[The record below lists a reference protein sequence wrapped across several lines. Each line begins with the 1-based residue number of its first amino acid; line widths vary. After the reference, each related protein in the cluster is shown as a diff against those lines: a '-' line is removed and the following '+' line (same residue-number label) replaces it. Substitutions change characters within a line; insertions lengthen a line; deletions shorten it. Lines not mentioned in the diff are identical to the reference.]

1 MFNTQFGAFE
11 MDNRKA
17 MHFVSDCLI
26 YIPIVPKLISCL
38 LASVERYLNCAVG
51 CAEVTVILKNIPF
64 LVGHASYR
72 MSSLQNCLQFTF
84 CFCTFILN
92 NIPLAKG
99 NLNTTVFG
107 YR

>member
-51 CAEVTVILKNIPF
+51 CEVTVILKNIPF
-64 LVGHASYR
+64 LVGHAAIACLACR
-72 MSSLQNCLQFTF
+72 TACSLLFAF
-84 CFCTFILN
+84 ARLFLI
-92 NIPLAKG
+92 ISH
-99 NLNTTVFG
+99 
-107 YR
+107 